1 VVCQI
6 LLQARHRKM
15 DLLSASMDLS
25 VHGEKKNRSTE
36 CEFFKMVFQLL
47 GQMGNQIQ
55 CDSGNTEVYSLTTD

>member
-1 VVCQI
+1 
-6 LLQARHRKM
+6 M